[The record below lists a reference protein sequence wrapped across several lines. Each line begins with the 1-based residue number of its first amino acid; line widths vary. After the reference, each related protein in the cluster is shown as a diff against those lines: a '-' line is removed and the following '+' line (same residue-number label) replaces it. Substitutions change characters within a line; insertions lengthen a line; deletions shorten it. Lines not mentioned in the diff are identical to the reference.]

1 MPMEIQLDSF
11 THQQDYT
18 ERGTTMSESTTN
30 VLEEAVFDLR
40 AVMNQLMAIGDV
52 RNLELHECILQIEC
66 IMEDLAGHQEDLEE
80 EV

>member
-1 MPMEIQLDSF
+1 
-11 THQQDYT
+11 
-18 ERGTTMSESTTN
+18 MSESTTT